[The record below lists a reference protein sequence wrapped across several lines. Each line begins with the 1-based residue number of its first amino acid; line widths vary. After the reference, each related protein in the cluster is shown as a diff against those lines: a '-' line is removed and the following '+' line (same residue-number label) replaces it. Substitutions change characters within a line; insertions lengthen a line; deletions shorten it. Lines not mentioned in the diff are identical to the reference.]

1 MASIKT
7 KFSVGIFVLLGVFVA
22 FIAIIWLG
30 MSHFFEQG
38 QLYSA
43 YFDDSV
49 QGLAKDSPVK
59 YRGVTIGRVAD
70 ILVAPD
76 AKLIEIILKI
86 ESDMKPD
93 KNIVAQLKSVGITGI
108 MFIELDMKRKG
119 EPDLSPSLSFPPRH
133 TVIDTKPSEIR
144 NLIDN
149 INDVVKQL
157 QNMDLEG
164 MSVKFKKTLDRII
177 IAVDEAKIGNL
188 SSDIRTSLDKW
199 DAVMDSINI
208 RASLDK
214 WDAAMDSIE
223 NAGSTFKSFS
233 LNTDKAISNLNGTIS
248 KVDKI
253 VEDNQ
258 DDIAQTIQDFNR
270 TVNNAE
276 KMIQKGIFFVEKTD
290 YNLSSLQKQVLA
302 TMQSIE
308 KTSETLNRSIE
319 LISDQPS
326 MLLYGSPL
334 PEKATDKD

>member
-7 KFSVGIFVLLGVFVA
+7 KFSVGIFVMLGLFVA

-76 AKLIEIILKI
+76 AKLIEVILKI
-86 ESDMKPD
+86 ETDLKPD

-108 MFIELDMKRKG
+108 MFIELDRKRSG
-119 EPDLSPSLSFPPRH
+119 EPDLSPSLNFPPRH

-144 NLIDN
+144 NFIDN

-157 QNMDLEG
+157 QNMDLGG
-164 MSVKFKKTLDRII
+164 MSAKFKKTLDKISY
-177 IAVDEAKIGNL
+177 AVDESKIGML
-188 SSDIRTSLDKW
+188 SSDIR
-199 DAVMDSINI
+199 
-208 RASLDK
+208 ASLGR

-223 NAGSTFKSFS
+223 NAGNAFKVFS
-233 LNTDKAISNLNGTIS
+233 MNTDKAVSNLDGTIA
-248 KVDKI
+248 KVDKL
-253 VEDNQ
+253 VADNR
-258 DDIAQTIQDFNR
+258 DDIAKIIRDFNR

-276 KMIQKGIFFVEKTD
+276 NLIQKGSFLVEKTD
-290 YNLSSLQKQVLA
+290 YNLLSLQKQILA

-308 KTSETLNRSIE
+308 KTSETINRSIE

-326 MLLYGSPL
+326 MLLFGNPL
-334 PEKATDKD
+334 PEKKTDMD

>member
-7 KFSVGIFVLLGVFVA
+7 KFSVGIFVMLGLFVA
-22 FIAIIWLG
+22 FVAIIWLG

-76 AKLIEIILKI
+76 AKLIEVILKI
-86 ESDMKPD
+86 ETDMKPD
-93 KNIVAQLKSVGITGI
+93 QNIVAQLKSVGITGI
-108 MFIELDMKRKG
+108 MFIELDRKRIG
-119 EPDLSPSLSFPPRH
+119 EPDLSPTLSFPPRH

-144 NLIDN
+144 NFIDN

-157 QNMDLEG
+157 QNMDLGG
-164 MSVKFKKTLDRII
+164 MSDKFKRTLDKIS
-177 IAVDEAKIGNL
+177 IAVDEAKIGKL
-188 SSDIRTSLDKW
+188 SLD
-199 DAVMDSINI
+199 I
-208 RASLDK
+208 RASLNK

-223 NAGSTFKSFS
+223 NAGNTFKLFS
-233 LNTDKAISNLNGTIS
+233 LNSDQAISNLNGTIA

-253 VEDNQ
+253 VADNQ
-258 DDIAQTIQDFNR
+258 DDIAQTIKDFNR
-270 TVNNAE
+270 TVNNAGNL
-276 KMIQKGIFFVEKTD
+276 IQKGTFLVEMTD
-290 YNLSSLQKQVLA
+290 YNLSSMQKQVLA
-302 TMQSIE
+302 TMQSLE

-326 MLLYGSPL
+326 VLLYGTPP
-334 PEKATDKD
+334 PEKETDKDLN

>member
-7 KFSVGIFVLLGVFVA
+7 KFSVGIFVMLGLFVA

-86 ESDMKPD
+86 ETDMKPD

-108 MFIELDMKRKG
+108 MFIELDRKRIG
-119 EPDLSPSLSFPPRH
+119 EPDLSPTLSFPPRH

-144 NLIDN
+144 NFIDN

-157 QNMDLEG
+157 QNMDLGG
-164 MSVKFKKTLDRII
+164 MSDKFKRTLDKIS
-177 IAVDEAKIGNL
+177 IAVDEAKIGKL
-188 SSDIRTSLDKW
+188 TLD
-199 DAVMDSINI
+199 I

-223 NAGSTFKSFS
+223 NAGNTFKLFS
-233 LNTDKAISNLNGTIS
+233 LNTDQAISNLNGTIT

-253 VEDNQ
+253 VADNQ
-258 DDIAQTIQDFNR
+258 DDIAQAIQDFNR
-270 TVNNAE
+270 TVNNAGNL
-276 KMIQKGIFFVEKTD
+276 IQKGTFLVEKTD
-290 YNLSSLQKQVLA
+290 YNLSSLQKQILA

-326 MLLYGSPL
+326 MLLYGNPP
-334 PEKATDKD
+334 PEKETDKD

>member
-7 KFSVGIFVLLGVFVA
+7 KFSVGIFVMLGLFVA

-38 QLYSA
+38 RLYSA

-59 YRGVTIGRVAD
+59 YRGVTIGRVAN

-76 AKLIEIILKI
+76 AKLIEVILKI
-86 ESDMKPD
+86 ETDMKPD

-108 MFIELDMKRKG
+108 MFIELDRKRRG

-144 NLIDN
+144 NFIDN

-157 QNMDLEG
+157 QNMDLGG
-164 MSVKFKKTLDRII
+164 MSDKFKRTLDKIS
-177 IAVDEAKIGNL
+177 IAVDEAKIGKL
-188 SSDIRTSLDKW
+188 TLD
-199 DAVMDSINI
+199 I

-223 NAGSTFKSFS
+223 NAGNTFKLFS
-233 LNTDKAISNLNGTIS
+233 LNTDQAISNLNGTIA
-248 KVDKI
+248 KIDKI
-253 VEDNQ
+253 LADNQ
-258 DDIAQTIQDFNR
+258 EDIAQTIQDFNR
-270 TVNNAE
+270 TVNNAGNL
-276 KMIQKGIFFVEKTD
+276 IQKGTFLVEKTD
-290 YNLSSLQKQVLA
+290 YNLSSLQKQILA

-326 MLLYGSPL
+326 MLLYGNPP
-334 PEKATDKD
+334 PEKKTDKDFN

>member
-7 KFSVGIFVLLGVFVA
+7 KFSVGIFVLLGLFVV

-38 QLYSA
+38 RLYSA

-49 QGLAKDSPVK
+49 QGLAIDSPVK
-59 YRGVTIGRVAD
+59 YRGVTVGRVAD

-76 AKLIEIILKI
+76 AKLIEIVLKI

-119 EPDLSPSLSFPPRH
+119 EPDNSPSLNFPPRH

-144 NLIDN
+144 YFIDKVS
-149 INDVVKQL
+149 DVVKQL

-164 MSVKFKKTLDRII
+164 ISVKFKTTLDKVS
-177 IAVDEAKIGNL
+177 IAVDEARIGKL
-188 SSDIRTSLDKW
+188 SSGFRTSLDRW
-199 DAVMDSINI
+199 DS
-208 RASLDK
+208 
-214 WDAAMDSIE
+214 AMDSVE
-223 NAGSTFKSFS
+223 NAANTFKSLS
-233 LNTDKAISNLNGTIS
+233 SNTDKVISNLNSTIA

-253 VEDNQ
+253 VADNQ

-276 KMIQKGIFFVEKTD
+276 NLVQKGTFLVEKTD
-290 YNLSSLQKQVLA
+290 YNISSLHKQMLA

-326 MLLYGSPL
+326 MLLYGNPP
-334 PEKATDKD
+334 PEKEADKD

>member
-7 KFSVGIFVLLGVFVA
+7 KFSVGLFVLLGLFVA
-22 FIAIIWLG
+22 FIAIIWIG

-59 YRGVTIGRVAD
+59 YRGVTVGRVAD

-76 AKLIEIILKI
+76 ATLIEIVLKI

-119 EPDLSPSLSFPPRH
+119 EPDLSPSLNFPPRY

-144 NLIDN
+144 NFIDK
-149 INDVVKQL
+149 ITDVVKQL
-157 QNMDLEG
+157 QSMDLEG
-164 MSVKFKKTLDRII
+164 ISVKFKKSLDKIS
-177 IAVDEAKIGNL
+177 IAVDEARIGKL
-188 SSDIRTSLDKW
+188 SSGFRTSLDRW
-199 DAVMDSINI
+199 DS
-208 RASLDK
+208 
-214 WDAAMDSIE
+214 AMDSVE
-223 NAGSTFKSFS
+223 NAANKFKSLS
-233 LNTDKAISNLNGTIS
+233 SNTDKVISNLNSTIAR
-248 KVDKI
+248 VDKI
-253 VEDNQ
+253 VADNQ
-258 DDIAQTIQDFNR
+258 DGIAQVIQNFNR
-270 TVNNAE
+270 TVDNAGNLV
-276 KMIQKGIFFVEKTD
+276 QKGTLLVEKTD
-290 YNLSSLQKQVLA
+290 YNLSSLQKQTLA

-326 MLLYGSPL
+326 MLLYGNPP
-334 PEKATDKD
+334 PEKEADKD

>member
-7 KFSVGIFVLLGVFVA
+7 KFSVGIFVMLGLFVA

-59 YRGVTIGRVAD
+59 YRGVTVGRVAD

-76 AKLIEIILKI
+76 AKLIEVILKI
-86 ESDMKPD
+86 ETDMKPD

-108 MFIELDMKRKG
+108 MFIELDRKRSG
-119 EPDLSPSLSFPPRH
+119 EPDLSPSLNFPPRH

-144 NLIDN
+144 NFIDN

-157 QNMDLEG
+157 QNMDLGG
-164 MSVKFKKTLDRII
+164 MSAKFKKTLDKISY
-177 IAVDEAKIGNL
+177 AVDESKIGML
-188 SSDIRTSLDKW
+188 SSDIR
-199 DAVMDSINI
+199 
-208 RASLDK
+208 ASLGR
-214 WDAAMDSIE
+214 WDTAMDSIE
-223 NAGSTFKSFS
+223 NAGNAFKVFS
-233 LNTDKAISNLNGTIS
+233 MNTDKTVSNLDGTIA
-248 KVDKI
+248 KVDKL
-253 VEDNQ
+253 VADNR
-258 DDIAQTIQDFNR
+258 DDIAKIIRDFNR

-276 KMIQKGIFFVEKTD
+276 NLIQKGSFLVEKTD
-290 YNLSSLQKQVLA
+290 YNLLSLQKQILA

-308 KTSETLNRSIE
+308 KTSETINRSIE

-326 MLLYGSPL
+326 MLLFGNPL
-334 PEKATDKD
+334 PEKKTDMD

>member
-7 KFSVGIFVLLGVFVA
+7 KLSVGIFVILGLFVA
-22 FIAIIWLG
+22 FVAIIWLG
-30 MSHFFEQG
+30 MTHFFEQG

-86 ESDMKPD
+86 ETDMKPD

-108 MFIELDMKRKG
+108 MFIELDRKRRG
-119 EPDLSPSLSFPPRH
+119 EPDLSPLLNFPPRYA
-133 TVIDTKPSEIR
+133 VIDTKPSEIR
-144 NLIDN
+144 NFIDN
-149 INDVVKQL
+149 VNDVVKQL
-157 QNMDLEG
+157 QNMDLGG
-164 MSVKFKKTLDRII
+164 MSDKFKKALDKIN
-177 IAVDEAKIGNL
+177 IAVDSANIGKL
-188 SSDIRTSLDKW
+188 SSDIRE
-199 DAVMDSINI
+199 
-208 RASLDK
+208 SLDK
-214 WDAAMDSIE
+214 WDAAMASIE
-223 NAGSTFKSFS
+223 NAGNTFKLFS
-233 LNTDKAISNLNGTIS
+233 SNTDKTISNLNGTIA

-253 VEDNQ
+253 VADNQ
-258 DDIAQTIQDFNR
+258 DDIEQAIKDFNR
-270 TVNNAE
+270 TVNDAGNL
-276 KMIQKGIFFVEKTD
+276 IQKGTVLVEKTD
-290 YNLSSLQKQVLA
+290 NNLSSLQKQMLA

-326 MLLYGSPL
+326 MLLYGSPP
-334 PEKATDKD
+334 PEKETNQD

>member
-7 KFSVGIFVLLGVFVA
+7 KLSVGIFVMLGLFVA

-30 MSHFFEQG
+30 MTHYFEQG

-86 ESDMKPD
+86 ETDMKPD

-108 MFIELDMKRKG
+108 MFIELDRKRRG
-119 EPDLSPSLSFPPRH
+119 EPDLSPLLSFPPRYA
-133 TVIDTKPSEIR
+133 VIDTKPSEIR
-144 NLIDN
+144 NFIDN
-149 INDVVKQL
+149 VNDVVKQL
-157 QNMDLEG
+157 QNMDLGG
-164 MSVKFKKTLDRII
+164 MSDKFKKALDKIN
-177 IAVDEAKIGNL
+177 IAVDSANIGKL
-188 SSDIRTSLDKW
+188 SSDIRE
-199 DAVMDSINI
+199 
-208 RASLDK
+208 SLDK
-214 WDAAMDSIE
+214 WDAAMASIE
-223 NAGSTFKSFS
+223 NAGNTFKLFS
-233 LNTDKAISNLNGTIS
+233 SNTDKTISNLNGTIA

-253 VEDNQ
+253 VADNQ
-258 DDIAQTIQDFNR
+258 DDIEQAIQNFNR
-270 TVNNAE
+270 AANDAGNL
-276 KMIQKGIFFVEKTD
+276 IQKGTFLVEKTD
-290 YNLSSLQKQVLA
+290 NNLSSLQKQILA

-308 KTSETLNRSIE
+308 KTSETLNRSVE

-326 MLLYGSPL
+326 MLLYGNPP
-334 PEKATDKD
+334 PEKETDKD

>member
-7 KFSVGIFVLLGVFVA
+7 KFSVGIFVLLGLFVA

-49 QGLAKDSPVK
+49 QGLAIDSPVK

-76 AKLIEIILKI
+76 AKLIEIVLKI

-108 MFIELDMKRKG
+108 MFVELDIKRRG
-119 EPDLSPSLSFPPRH
+119 EPDLSPPLNFPPRY

-144 NLIDN
+144 SLIDN
-149 INDVVKQL
+149 INDVIKQL
-157 QNMDLEG
+157 QNMDLG
-164 MSVKFKKTLDRII
+164 GISDKFKKTLDGIN
-177 IAVDEAKIGNL
+177 IAVNDAKIGNL
-188 SSDIRTSLDKW
+188 SSDIR
-199 DAVMDSINI
+199 
-208 RASLDK
+208 ASLDR
-214 WDAAMDSIE
+214 WNAAMDSIE
-223 NAGSTFKSFS
+223 NAGNTFKLFT
-233 LNTDKAISNLNGTIS
+233 LNTDKTISNLNGTLA

-253 VEDNQ
+253 VADNQ
-258 DDIAQTIQDFNR
+258 DGISKIIENFNQ
-270 TVNNAE
+270 TVNSAGNL
-276 KMIQKGIFFVEKTD
+276 IQKGTSLVEKTD
-290 YNLSSLQKQVLA
+290 YNLSSLQKQLLA

-326 MLLYGSPL
+326 TLLFGNPP
-334 PEKATDKD
+334 PEKETKKE

>member
-7 KFSVGIFVLLGVFVA
+7 KLSVGIFVMLGLVVA
-22 FIAIIWLG
+22 FVAIIWLG
-30 MSHFFEQG
+30 MTHFFEQG

-76 AKLIEIILKI
+76 AKLIEVVLKI
-86 ESDMKPD
+86 ETDMKPD

-108 MFIELDMKRKG
+108 MFIELDRKRRG
-119 EPDLSPSLSFPPRH
+119 EPDLSPLLSFPPRYA
-133 TVIDTKPSEIR
+133 VIDTKPSEIR
-144 NLIDN
+144 NFIDN

-157 QNMDLEG
+157 QNMDLGG
-164 MSVKFKKTLDRII
+164 MSDKFKKALDKIN
-177 IAVDEAKIGNL
+177 IAVDSAKIGKL
-188 SSDIRTSLDKW
+188 SSDIRE
-199 DAVMDSINI
+199 
-208 RASLDK
+208 SLDK

-223 NAGSTFKSFS
+223 NAGNAFKLFS
-233 LNTDKAISNLNGTIS
+233 SNTDKTISNLNGTIA

-253 VEDNQ
+253 VADNQ
-258 DDIAQTIQDFNR
+258 DDIEKAIQNFNR
-270 TVNNAE
+270 TVNDAGNL
-276 KMIQKGIFFVEKTD
+276 IQKGSFLFEKTD
-290 YNLSSLQKQVLA
+290 NNLSSLQKQILA

-326 MLLYGSPL
+326 MLLYGNPP
-334 PEKATDKD
+334 PEKETNQD

>member
-7 KFSVGIFVLLGVFVA
+7 KFSVGIFVMLGLFVA

-76 AKLIEIILKI
+76 AKLIEVILKI
-86 ESDMKPD
+86 ETDMKPD

-108 MFIELDMKRKG
+108 MFIELDRKRRG

-144 NLIDN
+144 NFIDN

-157 QNMDLEG
+157 QNMDLGG
-164 MSVKFKKTLDRII
+164 MSDKFKRTLDKIS
-177 IAVDEAKIGNL
+177 IAVDEAKIGKL
-188 SSDIRTSLDKW
+188 TLD
-199 DAVMDSINI
+199 I

-223 NAGSTFKSFS
+223 NAGNTFKLFS
-233 LNTDKAISNLNGTIS
+233 LNTDQAISNLNGTIA
-248 KVDKI
+248 KIDKI
-253 VEDNQ
+253 LADNQ
-258 DDIAQTIQDFNR
+258 EDIAQTIQDFNR
-270 TVNNAE
+270 TVNNAGNL
-276 KMIQKGIFFVEKTD
+276 IQKGTFLVEKTD
-290 YNLSSLQKQVLA
+290 YNLSSLQKQILA

-326 MLLYGSPL
+326 MLLYGNPP
-334 PEKATDKD
+334 PEKKTDKDFN

>member
-7 KFSVGIFVLLGVFVA
+7 KFSVGIFVLFGLFVA

-119 EPDLSPSLSFPPRH
+119 EPDLSPSLNFPPRH

-144 NLIDN
+144 NFIDN

-157 QNMDLEG
+157 QSMDLEG
-164 MSVKFKKTLDRII
+164 MSVKFKKSLDRIS
-177 IAVDEAKIGNL
+177 IAVDEARIGKL
-188 SSDIRTSLDKW
+188 SSGFRTSLDRW
-199 DAVMDSINI
+199 DS
-208 RASLDK
+208 
-214 WDAAMDSIE
+214 AMDSVE
-223 NAGSTFKSFS
+223 NAANTFKSLS
-233 LNTDKAISNLNGTIS
+233 SNTDKVISNLNSTIA

-253 VEDNQ
+253 VADNQ
-258 DDIAQTIQDFNR
+258 DDIAQVIQNFNR
-270 TVNNAE
+270 TVDNAGNLV
-276 KMIQKGIFFVEKTD
+276 QKGTSLVEKTD
-290 YNLSSLQKQVLA
+290 YNLSSLQKQILA

-326 MLLYGSPL
+326 MLLYGNPP
-334 PEKATDKD
+334 PEKETVKD

>member
-7 KFSVGIFVLLGVFVA
+7 KFSVGIFVLLGLFVA
-22 FIAIIWLG
+22 FIAILWLG

-38 QLYSA
+38 HLYSA

-76 AKLIEIILKI
+76 AKLIEIVLKI

-108 MFIELDMKRKG
+108 MFIELDRKRKG
-119 EPDLSPSLSFPPRH
+119 EPDLSPSLSFPPRY

-144 NLIDN
+144 NFIDN
-149 INDVVKQL
+149 ISDVVTQL

-164 MSVKFKKTLDRII
+164 ISVKFKKTLDRIS

-188 SSDIRTSLDKW
+188 SSD
-199 DAVMDSINI
+199 I

-223 NAGSTFKSFS
+223 NAGNTFKSVS
-233 LNTDKAISNLNGTIS
+233 LNTDKTISNLNSTIA

-253 VEDNQ
+253 VADNQ

-270 TVNNAE
+270 TINNAGNL
-276 KMIQKGIFFVEKTD
+276 IQKGTSLVEKTD
-290 YNLSSLQKQVLA
+290 YNLSSLQKQILA

-326 MLLYGSPL
+326 MLLYGNPP
-334 PEKATDKD
+334 PEKETVKD

>member
-1 MASIKT
+1 M
-7 KFSVGIFVLLGVFVA
+7 LGLFVA

-38 QLYSA
+38 KLYSA

-86 ESDMKPD
+86 ETDMKPD

-108 MFIELDMKRKG
+108 MFIELDRKRIG
-119 EPDLSPSLSFPPRH
+119 EPDLSPTLSFPPRH

-144 NLIDN
+144 NFIDN

-157 QNMDLEG
+157 QNMDLGG
-164 MSVKFKKTLDRII
+164 MSDKFKRTLDKIS
-177 IAVDEAKIGNL
+177 IAVDEAKIGKL
-188 SSDIRTSLDKW
+188 TLD
-199 DAVMDSINI
+199 I

-214 WDAAMDSIE
+214 WDAAMNSIE
-223 NAGSTFKSFS
+223 NAGKTFKLFS
-233 LNTDKAISNLNGTIS
+233 LNTDHAISNLNGTIT
-248 KVDKI
+248 KIDKI
-253 VEDNQ
+253 VADNQ

-270 TVNNAE
+270 AVNNAE
-276 KMIQKGIFFVEKTD
+276 NLIQKGTFLVEKTD
-290 YNLSSLQKQVLA
+290 YNLSSLQKQILA

-326 MLLYGSPL
+326 MLIYGNPP
-334 PEKATDKD
+334 PEKETDKDLN

>member
-1 MASIKT
+1 M
-7 KFSVGIFVLLGVFVA
+7 LGLFVA

-59 YRGVTIGRVAD
+59 YRGVTVGRVAD

-76 AKLIEIILKI
+76 AKLIEVILKI
-86 ESDMKPD
+86 ETDMKPD

-108 MFIELDMKRKG
+108 MFIELDRKRSG
-119 EPDLSPSLSFPPRH
+119 EPDLSPSLNFPPRH

-144 NLIDN
+144 NFIDN

-157 QNMDLEG
+157 QNMDLGG
-164 MSVKFKKTLDRII
+164 MSAKFKKTLDKISY
-177 IAVDEAKIGNL
+177 AVDESKIGML
-188 SSDIRTSLDKW
+188 SSDIR
-199 DAVMDSINI
+199 
-208 RASLDK
+208 ASLGR
-214 WDAAMDSIE
+214 WDTAMDSIE
-223 NAGSTFKSFS
+223 NAGNAFKVFS
-233 LNTDKAISNLNGTIS
+233 MNTDKTVSNLDGTIA
-248 KVDKI
+248 KVDKL
-253 VEDNQ
+253 VADNR
-258 DDIAQTIQDFNR
+258 DDIAKIIRDFNR

-276 KMIQKGIFFVEKTD
+276 NLIQKGSFLVEKTD
-290 YNLSSLQKQVLA
+290 YNLLSLQKQILA

-308 KTSETLNRSIE
+308 KTSETINRSIE

-326 MLLYGSPL
+326 MLLFGNPL
-334 PEKATDKD
+334 PEKKTDMD

>member
-7 KFSVGIFVLLGVFVA
+7 KFSVGIFVMLGLFVA

-86 ESDMKPD
+86 ETDMKPD

-108 MFIELDMKRKG
+108 MFIELDRKRIG
-119 EPDLSPSLSFPPRH
+119 EPDLSPTLSFPPRH

-144 NLIDN
+144 NFIDN

-157 QNMDLEG
+157 QNMDLGG
-164 MSVKFKKTLDRII
+164 MSDKFKRTLDKIS
-177 IAVDEAKIGNL
+177 IAVDEAKIGKL
-188 SSDIRTSLDKW
+188 TLD
-199 DAVMDSINI
+199 I

-223 NAGSTFKSFS
+223 NAGNTFKLFS
-233 LNTDKAISNLNGTIS
+233 LNTDQAISNLNGTIT

-253 VEDNQ
+253 VADNQ

-270 TVNNAE
+270 TVNNAGNL
-276 KMIQKGIFFVEKTD
+276 IQKGTFLVEKTD
-290 YNLSSLQKQVLA
+290 YNLSSLQKQILA

-326 MLLYGSPL
+326 MLLYGNPP
-334 PEKATDKD
+334 PEKETDKD

>member
-7 KFSVGIFVLLGVFVA
+7 KFSVGIFVLLGLFVA

-108 MFIELDMKRKG
+108 MFIELDRKRKG
-119 EPDLSPSLSFPPRH
+119 EPDLSPSLNFPPRH
-133 TVIDTKPSEIR
+133 TVINTKPSEIR
-144 NLIDN
+144 NFIDN

-157 QNMDLEG
+157 QSMDLEG
-164 MSVKFKKTLDRII
+164 MSVKFKKTLDRIS
-177 IAVDEAKIGNL
+177 IAVDDAKIGNL
-188 SSDIRTSLDKW
+188 SSD
-199 DAVMDSINI
+199 I

-223 NAGSTFKSFS
+223 NAGNTFKSFS
-233 LNTDKAISNLNGTIS
+233 LNTDQAISNLNSTIA

-253 VEDNQ
+253 VADNQ

-270 TVNNAE
+270 TVNNAGSL
-276 KMIQKGIFFVEKTD
+276 IQKGTFLVEKTD
-290 YNLSSLQKQVLA
+290 YNLSSLQKQILA

-326 MLLYGSPL
+326 MLLYGSP
-334 PEKATDKD
+334 PTEKEPDKD

>member
-7 KFSVGIFVLLGVFVA
+7 KFSVGIFVMLGLFVA

-76 AKLIEIILKI
+76 AKLIEVILKI
-86 ESDMKPD
+86 ETDMKPD

-108 MFIELDMKRKG
+108 MFIELDRKRRG

-144 NLIDN
+144 NFIDN

-157 QNMDLEG
+157 QNMDFGG
-164 MSVKFKKTLDRII
+164 MSDKFKKTLDKIN
-177 IAVDEAKIGNL
+177 IAVDEAKIGKL
-188 SSDIRTSLDKW
+188 TLD
-199 DAVMDSINI
+199 I

-223 NAGSTFKSFS
+223 SAGKTFKLFS
-233 LNTDKAISNLNGTIS
+233 LNTDQAISNLNSTIA

-253 VEDNQ
+253 VADNQ
-258 DDIAQTIQDFNR
+258 DDIEQTIQDFNR
-270 TVNNAE
+270 TVNNAGNL
-276 KMIQKGIFFVEKTD
+276 IQKGTFLVEKTD
-290 YNLSSLQKQVLA
+290 YNLSSLQKQILA

-326 MLLYGSPL
+326 MLLYGTPL

>member
-7 KFSVGIFVLLGVFVA
+7 KFSVGIFVLLGLFVA

-108 MFIELDMKRKG
+108 MFIELDRKRKG
-119 EPDLSPSLSFPPRH
+119 EPDLSPSLNFPPRH

-144 NLIDN
+144 NFIDN

-157 QNMDLEG
+157 QSMDLEG
-164 MSVKFKKTLDRII
+164 MSVKFKKTLDKINA
-177 IAVDEAKIGNL
+177 AVAEAKIRQL
-188 SSDIRTSLDKW
+188 SSDIKSSLDKW
-199 DAVMDSINI
+199 DRAMESIN
-208 RASLDK
+208 RAGD
-214 WDAAMDSIE
+214 
-223 NAGSTFKSFS
+223 TFNLFTK
-233 LNTDKAISNLNGTIS
+233 NTDKTVSNLNDTITKLDNIVADNKDEIAGAIKNFKSAVNDAGTLIR
-248 KVDKI
+248 
-253 VEDNQ
+253 EG
-258 DDIAQTIQDFNR
+258 
-270 TVNNAE
+270 TVLV
-276 KMIQKGIFFVEKTD
+276 QKTD
-290 YNLSSLQKQVLA
+290 YNISSMQRQISA

-308 KTSETLNRSIE
+308 KTSESLNRSIDI
-319 LISDQPS
+319 ISDQPA
-326 MLLYGSPL
+326 MLLFGTPP
-334 PEKATDKD
+334 PEKETEK